1 MKIVLIL
8 LLVLATCVG
17 YAQNSVLTFTDYGV
31 TQPLINPAAMGHE
44 NGANGLLL
52 YHSRF
57 EKSDYWPSTAAFNLN
72 SMIKEKNFGG
82 GLSAIF
88 DKFGPYQK
96 LFLYVAGTY
105 RLKVN
110 EGKNLFFGLQA
121 GVNYVSNAGGYQ
133 QNPSIGGGGG
143 MDNELLPTDNYSQPN
158 FGFGLHF
165 ETENYFVGASIPEFR
180 YNTLDNEGNKIA
192 QTASEMM
199 RIYLYGGCRFKVGK
213 TTRLM
218 PYAYL
223 SYSEYESAKVDLGVK
238 LLLREAFEF
247 GMQFRTKEAFGVLLK
262 VRVFDG
268 LWLNYAFEGNSS
280 DVGSKFNSTQEIGLS
295 FHFGK
300 KGKKSS
306 SSEEEKV
313 DDSINSIR
321 YF

>member
-8 LLVLATCVG
+8 LLVLTTCVG
-17 YAQNSVLTFTDYGV
+17 YAQNSVLTFTDYGAA
-31 TQPLINPAAMGHE
+31 QPLINPASMGHE
-44 NGANGLLL
+44 SGANGLLL

-57 EKSDYWPSTAAFNLN
+57 EKAEYWPSTAAFNIN
-72 SMIKEKNFGG
+72 SMLTEKNFGG
-82 GLSAIF
+82 GLSVIF
-88 DKFGPYQK
+88 DKYGPYQK

-105 RLKVN
+105 KLKVN
-110 EGKNLFFGLQA
+110 EGKNLYFGLQA
-121 GVNYVSNAGGYQ
+121 GVNYVADDPARDVAQ
-133 QNPSIGGGGG
+133 
-143 MDNELLPTDNYSQPN
+143 EETVFAENYSQPN

-165 ETENYFVGASIPEFR
+165 EAENYFIGASIPEFR
-180 YNTLDNEGNKIA
+180 YNTLDEQGEKISE
-192 QTASEMM
+192 TASEMM
-199 RIYLYGGCRFKVGK
+199 RIYLYGGFRFKVGN

-218 PYAYL
+218 PYAYM
-223 SYSEYESAKVDLGVK
+223 SYSEFESMKTDLGVK
-238 LLLREAFEF
+238 LLLRDAFEF
-247 GMQFRTKEAFGVLLK
+247 GMQYRTKEAFGVLVR

-268 LWLNYAFEGNSS
+268 LWLGYSFEGNNA

>member
-8 LLVLATCVG
+8 LLVLTTCVG
-17 YAQNSVLTFTDYGV
+17 YAQNSDLTITDYGAA
-31 TQPLINPAAMGHE
+31 QPLINPAGMGHE
-44 NGANGLLL
+44 SGANGLLL

-57 EKSDYWPSTAAFNLN
+57 EKAEYWPSTAAFNIN
-72 SMIKEKNFGG
+72 SMLTEKNFGG
-82 GLSAIF
+82 GLSVIF
-88 DKFGPYQK
+88 DKYGPYQK

-105 RLKVN
+105 KLKVN
-110 EGKNLFFGLQA
+110 EGKNLYFGLQA
-121 GVNYVSNAGGYQ
+121 GVKYVADDPARDVAQ
-133 QNPSIGGGGG
+133 
-143 MDNELLPTDNYSQPN
+143 EETVFAENYSQPN

-165 ETENYFVGASIPEFR
+165 EAENYFIGASIPEFR
-180 YNTLDNEGNKIA
+180 YNTLDEQGEKISE
-192 QTASEMM
+192 TASEMM

-238 LLLREAFEF
+238 LLLRDAFEF
-247 GMQFRTKEAFGVLLK
+247 GMQFRTKEAFGVLLQ

>member
-8 LLVLATCVG
+8 LLVLTTFVG
-17 YAQNSVLTFTDYGV
+17 YAQNTVLTFTDYSAS
-31 TQPLINPAAMGHE
+31 QPLINPAAMGHE
-44 NGANGLLL
+44 SGANGLLL

-57 EKSDYWPSTAAFNLN
+57 EKSDYWPSTAAFNIN
-72 SMIKEKNFGG
+72 SMLTEKNFGG

-88 DKFGPYQK
+88 DKYGPYQK

-105 RLKVN
+105 KLKVN
-110 EGKNLFFGLQA
+110 EGKNLYFGLQA
-121 GVNYVSNAGGYQ
+121 GVNYVSNAGDYKLVDDET
-133 QNPSIGGGGG
+133 IF
-143 MDNELLPTDNYSQPN
+143 TDNYSQPN

-165 ETENYFVGASIPEFR
+165 ETENYFIGASIPEFR
-180 YNTLDNEGNKIA
+180 YNTLDELGEKISE
-192 QTASEMM
+192 TASEMM
-199 RIYLYGGCRFKVGK
+199 RIYLYGGFRFKVGK

-218 PYAYL
+218 PYAYM
-223 SYSEYESAKVDLGVK
+223 SYSEYESAKVDLGAK
-238 LLLREAFEF
+238 LLLRDAFEF
-247 GMQFRTKEAFGVLLK
+247 GLQYRTKEAFGVLVR

-268 LWLNYAFEGNSS
+268 LWLGYAFEGNSA
-280 DVGSKFNSTQEIGLS
+280 DVGSKFNTNQEIGLS

-306 SSEEEKV
+306 STSEEEKV